1 MRWIYDACGNA
12 DLKEVAF
19 AEKDVSAIL
28 EYADLSDAPRGR
40 RVTPAGALPP
50 RAGAS

>member
-19 AEKDVSAIL
+19 AEKGVSAIL

-40 RVTPAGALPP
+40 LVTPAGALPP
-50 RAGAS
+50 RARAS